1 MTELTPIPGSEAVL
15 NDDEADLVRRLAE
28 ARQHR
33 GEWEKVEKALRT
45 EVMQIVQGQGAQA
58 AITASGAPL
67 VRISTSTRRTVDSK
81 KLEALYPEVYD
92 DNIALHA
99 DGLKSLAV
107 HESDVREL
115 LRSTLPFGT
124 TSGKRT
130 IQQLVRVPAP
140 FPTCA
145 TPTPTWR

>member
-92 DNIALHA
+92 DVM
-99 DGLKSLAV
+99 K
-107 HESDVREL
+107 E
-115 LRSTLPFGT
+115 T
-124 TSGKRT
+124 TVEKLD
-130 IQQLVRVPAP
+130 IL
-140 FPTCA
+140 
-145 TPTPTWR
+145 